1 MSRKTTTIRQRRR
14 RVRCD
19 GPRVLLV
26 VSVWTLG
33 CLTSWAGAQEK
44 ITAIQGGDLYT
55 ITSGI
60 IRNGTLLIENGK
72 ISSIGQGIEIPKDA
86 QVIDAKGKVVLPGFV
101 AATTRVTAMS
111 RFRDI
116 NKIADSLDPFHY
128 SVSLA
133 TASGVTTAFLTTA
146 LPRYYGESGGRPD
159 NPIGGANAVVKMTYG
174 ELDNMLMREPV
185 AETVNISGAQWLRK
199 ANFVLG
205 LRKARAYLHKRA
217 EYEKA
222 KDGKKVPEPAQPD
235 DIDPYLRLLRRE
247 LPARVEVTTA
257 PEIRAA
263 LELVDEFGIRM
274 ILEGGVE
281 AWIVAEEIARREA
294 YLVFTPREKQEP
306 NKEISGPSGSNLEA
320 PAILKKAGVKFAI
333 VPTNPS
339 FGSLDAGRDLMALP
353 MEAAAAVSGGL
364 DEPAALAA
372 ITLTPAEILGVADR
386 VGSLQV
392 GKDADIVILDG
403 HPFHYRSFVELT
415 LVNGKVVY
423 DKKRSTYFSHVTN
436 GS

>member
-1 MSRKTTTIRQRRR
+1 MSRETTKTTHHGRLARRGL
-14 RVRCD
+14 CF
-19 GPRVLLV
+19 PF
-26 VSVWTLG
+26 
-33 CLTSWAGAQEK
+33 CPTSWAGAQDK

-60 IRNGTLLIENGK
+60 IRDGTLLIENGK

-86 QVIDAKGKVVLPGFV
+86 QVIDAKGKVILPGFV
-101 AATTRVTAMS
+101 AATTRLAAMS

-133 TASGVTTAFLTTA
+133 AASGITTAFLTTA

-159 NPIGGANAVVKMTYG
+159 NPIGGTNAVAKMTYG

-185 AETVNISGAQWLRK
+185 AETVNISGGQWLRK

-205 LRKARAYLHKRA
+205 LKKARAYLAKRA

-222 KDGKKVPEPAQPD
+222 KDDKKVPEPAKPG

-247 LPARVEVTTA
+247 LPARVAVTTA

-274 ILEGGVE
+274 VLEGGVE
-281 AWIVAEEIARREA
+281 AWIVAEEIAQREA

-306 NKEISGPSGSNLEA
+306 HKEISEPAGSNLEA
-320 PAILKKAGVKFAI
+320 PGILKKAGVKFAI
-333 VPTNPS
+333 VPVNPS

-364 DEPAALAA
+364 DEQTALEA

-415 LVNGKVVY
+415 LINGKVVY
-423 DKKRSTYFSHVTN
+423 DKKQSTYFSHVTN
-436 GS
+436 GGRD